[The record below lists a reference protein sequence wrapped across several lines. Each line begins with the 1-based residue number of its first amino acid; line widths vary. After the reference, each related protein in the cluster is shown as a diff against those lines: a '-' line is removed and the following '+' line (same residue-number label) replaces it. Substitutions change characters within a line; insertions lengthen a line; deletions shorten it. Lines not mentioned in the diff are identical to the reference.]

1 MVKLTQGCVQKR
13 RMNQFI
19 SIRKEKKIGDVILHN
34 RFDMKV
40 HFAFDNQVQKI
51 NKTFSGVT
59 IKDVTAIF

>member
-40 HFAFDNQVQKI
+40 HFAFDNQV
-51 NKTFSGVT
+51 
-59 IKDVTAIF
+59 

>member
-1 MVKLTQGCVQKR
+1 MVKLTQGCAQKR

-40 HFAFDNQVQKI
+40 HFAFKFRKLTRHLVGLQ
-51 NKTFSGVT
+51 
-59 IKDVTAIF
+59 